1 MLYDYILENYEKGE
15 LIFAEDI
22 DLGMSP
28 GNKRQQ
34 LKNLVDAGKL
44 VRYEHGTY
52 YIPGNTIF
60 GCIEARIPYNTYI
73 KEKYISRK
81 DKRIGFY
88 GGFNLINQIG
98 LTSQVPFRQEIV
110 TNNIAAQMKRITHGR
125 QEFILRKPKVE
136 VTQENLYYLILLE
149 ALENYDTYAEFRGE
163 EGGKTLK
170 RFISRSNIDKDE
182 FQKYLPYYSDKIYK
196 PIYEMRLFDVLT

>member
-44 VRYEHGTY
+44 VRYEYGTY
-52 YIPGNTIF
+52 YIPGKKVF
-60 GCIEARIPYNTYI
+60 DSIEARIPYNTYMQ
-73 KEKYISRK
+73 EKYIHRK
-81 DKRIGFY
+81 DKVMGFY

-110 TNNIAAQMKRITHGR
+110 TNNISTQMKRITHGR

-136 VTQENLYYLILLE
+136 ITQDNLYYLILIE
-149 ALENYDTYAEFRGE
+149 ALENYDQYAEFRGE
-163 EGGKTLK
+163 EGAYWIRK
-170 RFISRSNIDKDE
+170 FVNEYSIDKNI
-182 FQKYLPYYSDKIYK
+182 FAKYLPFYSDKIYK
-196 PIYEMRLFDVLT
+196 PIYEMRLFDVLA

>member
-52 YIPGNTIF
+52 YIPGKTIF
-60 GCIEARIPYNTYI
+60 GCIEARIPYNTYMQ
-73 KEKYISRK
+73 EKYIQRK
-81 DKRIGFY
+81 DKVMGFY
-88 GGFNLINQIG
+88 GGFNLINHIG

-110 TNNIAAQMKRITHGR
+110 TNNIATQMKRITRGR

-136 VTQENLYYLILLE
+136 VTRENLYYLILLE
-149 ALENYDTYAEFRGE
+149 AFENYDLYAEFKGE
-163 EGGKTLK
+163 EGAYWIRK
-170 RFISRSNIDKDE
+170 FINEYNIDKNI
-182 FQKYLPYYSDKIYK
+182 FTKYLPYYSDKIYK
-196 PIYEMRLFDVLT
+196 PIYEMRLFDVLA